1 MVRPPTRCTGFAL
14 GGPTLYS
21 RFASPT
27 LNRTKSGPLA
37 VASAG
42 EIVHMADVEIMA
54 RRLQVANL
62 APADAGR
69 GVARLPVKLMTELGL
84 AEGDVIAISG
94 KRQTA
99 ARAIRP
105 YGDDEGLDIIR
116 LDGLQ
121 RANAGIGSGE
131 FVEVK
136 KAKSKPATRVVFAPA
151 QNNIRLQGSTEALKR
166 SFLGHPLTQGD
177 TVATAG
183 HQRVNADMPE
193 NIRQLLNAPAFALQ
207 EVRMT
212 IVTALPKGIVHI
224 DADTQVELLAEFTEK
239 AGERRADVTYDDLGG
254 MVDAIDALREMVEL
268 PLRHPELFQRLGVD
282 PPKGVL
288 LHGPPGTGKTR
299 LARAVANESDAQFFH
314 IAGPEIMGSAY
325 GESEKK
331 LRELFEQAAKAAP
344 SIVFIDEID
353 SIAPKRGQVS
363 GEAEK
368 RLVAQLLTLMD
379 GLEPR
384 QNLVVIAATNRPEA
398 LDEALRRPGRFDRE
412 IVVGVPD
419 ETGRREILA
428 IHTRGMPLAE
438 GVNLDE
444 LARRTYGF
452 VGADLAALT
461 REAALESVRRI
472 MPKIN
477 LDEDAIPTEVLD
489 ALSVEAKDF
498 DNALK
503 RVQPSAM
510 REVMVQMPNVGW
522 DDIGGLDEARDK
534 LREGVELPLK
544 HPEAFRRL
552 GIRPA
557 KGFLLYG
564 PPGTGKTLLAKA
576 TARESEANFIA
587 TKSSD
592 LLSKWY
598 GESEQQ
604 IARLFA
610 RARQVAPTVIFI
622 DELDSLVPARGGGL
636 GEPQVTERVVNTI
649 LAEMDGLEELNN
661 VVLIGATNRPN
672 LIDPALLRPGRFD
685 ELVYVG
691 TPDTAGRRR
700 ILAIHTKAMPLAK
713 DVDLE
718 AMARRT
724 ERFTGADLEDLVRR
738 AGLTA
743 LRRGLDADI
752 VTMADFEQALRETRA
767 SVTEEMLADYAKIE
781 QTLKSDAVKP
791 VGGIGFVLPGMLQP
805 RPPNPERES
814 EEP

>member
-1 MVRPPTRCTGFAL
+1 
-14 GGPTLYS
+14 
-21 RFASPT
+21 
-27 LNRTKSGPLA
+27 
-37 VASAG
+37 
-42 EIVHMADVEIMA
+42 MADVETVV

-62 APADAGR
+62 APTDAGR

-84 AEGDVIAISG
+84 AEGDVVSIEG
-94 KRQTA
+94 KRLTA

-105 YGDDEGLDIIR
+105 YSDDEGLEIIR

-121 RANAGIGSGE
+121 RANAGVGSGD

-136 KAKSKPATRVVFAPA
+136 KIKSKAATRVVFAPA
-151 QNNIRLQGSTEALKR
+151 QNNIRLQGSSEALKR
-166 SFLGHPLTQGD
+166 SFLGRPLTQGD

-183 HQRVNADMPE
+183 QQRVNADVPDH
-193 NIRQLLNAPAFALQ
+193 IRQLLNAPAFALQ

-224 DADTQVELLAEFTEK
+224 DAGTEVELLPEYTEK

-254 MVDAIDALREMVEL
+254 MRDTIDALREMVEL

-314 IAGPEIMGSAY
+314 IAGPEVMGSAY

-344 SIVFIDEID
+344 SIIFIDEID

-368 RLVAQLLTLMD
+368 RLVAQLLTLLD

-384 QNLVVIAATNRPEA
+384 QNLVVIAATNLPEA
-398 LDEALRRPGRFDRE
+398 IDEALRRPGRFDRE

-419 ETGRREILA
+419 EDGRREILA

-438 GVNLDE
+438 DVNLDE
-444 LARRTYGF
+444 LSRRTYGF

-461 REAALESVRRI
+461 REAALEAVRRI
-472 MPKIN
+472 LPRID
-477 LDEDAIPTEVLD
+477 LDKDAIPTEILD

-510 REVMVQMPNVGW
+510 REVMVEVPHISW
-522 DDIGGLDEARDK
+522 DDVGGLDEARDK

-576 TARESEANFIA
+576 AARESEANFIA

-622 DELDSLVPARGGGL
+622 DEIDSLVPARGGGL

-649 LAEMDGLEELNN
+649 LSEMDGMEELNN
-661 VVLIGATNRPN
+661 VVLIGASNRPN

-685 ELVYVG
+685 ELIYVG

-700 ILAIHTKAMPLAK
+700 ILAIHTKDMPLAK

-718 AMARRT
+718 SLAQRA

-743 LRRGLDADI
+743 LRRGLDSDL
-752 VTMADFEQALRETRA
+752 VTMADFEAALKETRA
-767 SVTEEMLADYAKIE
+767 SVTEEMLNDYAEI
-781 QTLKSDAVKP
+781 QRTLKSDAVRP
-791 VGGIGFVLPGMLQP
+791 MGGIGFVLPGMLQP
-805 RPPNPERES
+805 RAPKIVPNS
-814 EEP
+814 EDL